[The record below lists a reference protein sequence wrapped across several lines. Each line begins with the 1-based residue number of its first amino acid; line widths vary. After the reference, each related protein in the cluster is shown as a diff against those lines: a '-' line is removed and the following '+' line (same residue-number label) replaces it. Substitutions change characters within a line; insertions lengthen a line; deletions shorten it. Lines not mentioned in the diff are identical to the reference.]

1 MEALASTFHVIH
13 VSYMVCFHFVYIQP
27 GHCVV
32 CHDLHKIKFTTLLID
47 IHLNSSIGAYK
58 QLLIYFI

>member
-1 MEALASTFHVIH
+1 MKALASTFHVIH

-32 CHDLHKIKFTTLLID
+32 CHDLHKIKFTTLLIVTY
-47 IHLNSSIGAYK
+47 I
-58 QLLIYFI
+58 